1 MSQLFIKNEQTN
13 ENNNFFL
20 ETYSPLKYPEEG
32 FRNNTCLCENFKEEN
47 FFFNDSVFPKMNQ
60 NNTFQN
66 TNSFLMNNNDT
77 LYHSPSSNSL
87 KDISSK
93 NRITTIPEMDD
104 KKIKNKEIDQKHIM
118 NKISARKSRQKK
130 KEYIKN
136 LEEEILKLKNEISLS
151 KNTNTSSII
160 DSINENDE
168 KNKHFFN
175 NIILFEKH
183 GKEIKKEGQKK
194 KANLISEYELLQKD
208 ILKEMLIR
216 QVKYFIPLKYQIFW
230 EKYIKLIDISEDDS
244 ISAVI
249 TKIDENLNRINYYMD
264 NAKNVRIKFVIKF
277 YQQYKRLKN
286 YVENFQ
292 QMYNESLM

>member
-216 QVKYFIPLKYQIFW
+216 QVKYFIPLKYQIFG